1 MSSAFRRTRGGIP
14 AGGST
19 SSLSPEGTSRT
30 APSPSPSSSLLV
42 GYQGVKAWT
51 GGIHLTSVG
60 LKDMDVIVGG
70 GQPLGTCMW
79 IQQDRWCVDLALS
92 LVKYWTAEALSQGQ
106 CLMIPVKAENKA
118 MLQEN
123 EPSEFGWDETSP
135 QPQGSALFPSHQDVT
150 NLLQSLPSNL
160 HWEKQKKREEHE
172 SSSEQTVAGRLESL
186 EILEEEEEE
195 DEEKET
201 DKGLK
206 VAWQYK
212 LSVQRERLG
221 LNNDHKI
228 KASAA
233 SAHNTTSTNV
243 YCHSYNLSGRMNDQ
257 RSIAVDSCVVAVED
271 TEYPQLSDARRG
283 MSLFQDLSARIRNAT
298 SDGQPKVIR
307 LLFFHTDLA
316 MLTVALPLLL
326 VWIRKESLPV
336 VIMICSKP
344 TSDPKIWSALSKS
357 ADVVMSTE
365 GFASRN
371 EYPPPPEFR
380 NLQGLLTLW
389 KLATVT
395 AATANG
401 GGHFAD
407 LTTSK
412 RPAAYIYG
420 FKRDHRKLHIPLL
433 HIPPEDYAEGGG
445 SVGSGVRSGAGR
457 PASDIT
463 QPRQSHATPSTGCA
477 SNTAG
482 SVLDF

>member
-1 MSSAFRRTRGGIP
+1 MPSAFRRTGGGLP
-14 AGGST
+14 TGGST
-19 SSLSPEGTSRT
+19 STLSPSGTSNT
-30 APSPSPSSSLLV
+30 ASSSSSSSSASLI

-60 LKDMDVIVGG
+60 LKDLDVIVGG

-92 LVKYWTAEALSQGQ
+92 LVKYWTAEALSQDQ
-106 CLMIPVKAENKA
+106 CLMIPVKAENET

-123 EPSEFGWDETSP
+123 ESSEFGWDEASP
-135 QPQGSALFPSHQDVT
+135 QPQGSTLFPSHQDVT

-160 HWEKQKKREEHE
+160 HWEKKKQREERE
-172 SSSEQTVAGRLESL
+172 SSSEQTGAGGLESL

-195 DEEKET
+195 DEESET

-221 LNNDHKI
+221 LSNDYPK

-233 SAHNTTSTNV
+233 SAHNTTSNV
-243 YCHSYNLSGRMNDQ
+243 FCHSYNLSGRMNDQ
-257 RSIAVDSCVVAVED
+257 RSIAVDSCVVAVDD
-271 TEYPQLSDARRG
+271 TEYLQLSDARRG
-283 MSLFQDLSARIRNAT
+283 MSLFLDLSSRIRNTAR
-298 SDGQPKVIR
+298 DGQHKAIR

-326 VWIRKESLPV
+326 VWIRQESLPV
-336 VIMICSKP
+336 VILICSKP
-344 TSDPKIWSALSKS
+344 TSDPKICSALSKS

-380 NLQGLLTLW
+380 HLQGLLTVW

-401 GGHFAD
+401 GGHFAE

-457 PASDIT
+457 PASDDM
-463 QPRQSHATPSTGCA
+463 QPRKSHASSSTGCA
-477 SNTAG
+477 SNAAG